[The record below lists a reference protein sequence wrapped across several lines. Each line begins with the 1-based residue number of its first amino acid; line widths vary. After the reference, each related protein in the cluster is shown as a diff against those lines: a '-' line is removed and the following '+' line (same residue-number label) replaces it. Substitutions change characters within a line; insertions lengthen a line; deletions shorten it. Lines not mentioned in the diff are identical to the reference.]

1 MKNFLQNQ
9 DKRKRDNRGM
19 TLLEVIL
26 AVAIFSIAAMVLFR
40 SFVTSGRINR
50 KSNLYL
56 EATSTAQNVMEEIK
70 AKTFT
75 ELAAAFLYPI
85 DRTDGSC
92 RFSFL
97 EADKALIATGEL
109 GIKEVLLDNGEY
121 KDVRPYRESD
131 GEDTSKVTASVISK
145 DGGATY
151 LLNPRTK
158 GENASRYY
166 FQMTNVTNLHETFDV
181 LAEFDGSSTS
191 GYKKDSILDEDQ
203 KNDYLMPNIAK
214 LDTRT
219 NAFLIMEK
227 MWDENAMKTMTA
239 NQLITATKM
248 WNDAGE
254 EYQASHPLPQTA
266 LTTEEVY
273 GQTKRI
279 LTIKLEQSGGVVTAK
294 AKYTLCAYDY
304 KKEGGTELESM
315 GICPCGGQNV
325 DIENPEDRISGCF
338 CTYESAYT
346 TFYSSEA
353 DADLKSVY
361 AFYYPNYNSTG
372 STDPLDVIEFDNNI
386 NLPVKLYVTKQREES
401 QELPTSTQERRY
413 RMALNVYE
421 QPESN
426 WNTNPGLFR
435 SNTILRTN
443 LDYDISDPENAESRP
458 KISQMRLTFQD
469 SRLHRKV
476 TGNSA
481 KSVLSLNGLDDKKA
495 EDRIYSVKV
504 SVYKAGAAAKNFPED
519 ELIATL
525 DGAKE
530 D

>member
-1 MKNFLQNQ
+1 MGNFFRKKNRAE
-9 DKRKRDNRGM
+9 KDNRGM

-56 EATSTAQNVMEEIK
+56 EATSAAQNVMEEIK

-75 ELAAAFLYPI
+75 DLAAAFSYPI
-85 DRTDGSC
+85 DRMDGSC

-97 EADKALIATGEL
+97 EGQRDQVSSGAI
-109 GIKEVLLDNGEY
+109 GIKEVLRDSEGY
-121 KDVRPYRESD
+121 KDVRLYRDSD
-131 GEDTSKVTASVISK
+131 GEDTSKVTAAVVSK
-145 DGGATY
+145 DNGATWQ
-151 LLNPRTK
+151 LNPRTK

-166 FQMTNVTNLHETFDV
+166 FQMTNVTHLHETFDI
-181 LAEFDGSSTS
+181 LAEFDGSSAS
-191 GYKKDSILDEDQ
+191 GYKKQNLMEEGE

-239 NQLITATKM
+239 NQLIEATKL
-248 WNDAGE
+248 WNDGGE

-273 GQTKRI
+273 GQTRRI
-279 LTIKLEQSGGVVTAK
+279 LTIKLEESGGVVTAK

-304 KKEGGTELESM
+304 QKAGGTELESM
-315 GICPCGGQNV
+315 GICPCGGRNAE
-325 DIENPEDRISGCF
+325 IEDPADRIPGCF

-353 DADLKSVY
+353 DAELQSVY
-361 AFYYPNYNSTG
+361 VFYYPNYNSTG
-372 STDPLDVIEFDNNI
+372 STDPLDVIEFDNNG
-386 NLPVKLYVTKQREES
+386 NLPVNLFVAKQREES
-401 QELPTSTQERRY
+401 QGLPVSTQERRY
-413 RMALNVYE
+413 RMALSVLE

-435 SNTILRTN
+435 AKTVLRTN
-443 LDYDISDPENAESRP
+443 LDYDISDLGDAGNRP
-458 KISQMRLTFQD
+458 KISQMRLTYQD

-504 SVYKAGAAAKNFPED
+504 RVYKAGAAAKNFPEE
-519 ELIATL
+519 ELVASL
-525 DGAKE
+525 EGAKE